1 MFLDLLPHFSS
12 HILYFSIACKMSKY
26 IRLSIL
32 PPLLSM
38 LLLNQVGASAP
49 ASSPAAS
56 TELICHTA
64 HASECYPAIFQ
75 PTEHFQ
81 RIHDDQS
88 IPPGLHVRMNLATG
102 LKEARL
108 NVPEPP
114 GTPHAD
120 LVIIDDL
127 PPRPSIEEDG
137 VVPEVP
143 ELQDQSD
150 PDTGYE
156 RGPYFPPDF
165 DAEESSLFSSSIAKL
180 HSRTALSTTDLP
192 SLSAL
197 QDLAH
202 SIHWGV
208 ALARD
213 TIVSQHLISAIDP
226 RSATLTKV
234 RSAAALLLGTAIH
247 SNPDALDALLSHP
260 HSSEAGTVPVLI
272 VLAALRDSEQAD
284 ITLSKR
290 IVFLLSQLCQ
300 NTDQLRVFVH
310 SEGLTTLFDS
320 FEPEKAIWDDS
331 SHKFRAK
338 AANFIYDR
346 ILSILGSADGLV
358 SQPGSEISG
367 LKDDQT
373 LVKGLKPWCNAFR
386 DVLRKYKVAS
396 MNGEDL
402 SPAADAA
409 YESIKEANQKLR
421 AETLHLGICG
431 DESEL

>member
-1 MFLDLLPHFSS
+1 M
-12 HILYFSIACKMSKY
+12 
-26 IRLSIL
+26 
-32 PPLLSM
+32 
-38 LLLNQVGASAP
+38 
-49 ASSPAAS
+49 
-56 TELICHTA
+56 
-64 HASECYPAIFQ
+64 
-75 PTEHFQ
+75 
-81 RIHDDQS
+81 
-88 IPPGLHVRMNLATG
+88 
-102 LKEARL
+102 
-108 NVPEPP
+108 
-114 GTPHAD
+114 
-120 LVIIDDL
+120 
-127 PPRPSIEEDG
+127 
-137 VVPEVP
+137 
-143 ELQDQSD
+143 
-150 PDTGYE
+150 
-156 RGPYFPPDF
+156 
-165 DAEESSLFSSSIAKL
+165 
-180 HSRTALSTTDLP
+180 
-192 SLSAL
+192 
-197 QDLAH
+197 
-202 SIHWGV
+202 
-208 ALARD
+208 
-213 TIVSQHLISAIDP
+213 
-226 RSATLTKV
+226 
-234 RSAAALLLGTAIH
+234 LLGTAIH

-284 ITLSKR
+284 ITLRKR

-300 NTDQLRVFVH
+300 NADQLRVFVH

-421 AETLHLGICG
+421 AETVHLGICA